1 MRTTRFYTLFV
12 YYSETLNRIL
22 DDITDKYT
30 PLIRSV
36 ELEVESIDEL
46 VFVISGYEQSDML
59 RRIASARKRVTI
71 LQKLLVA
78 KADVLRMIA
87 KRLEAIASTADPP
100 TTPANHNISTAE
112 PRLSTASP
120 TAMGGTSGTSG
131 TSSGIGNA
139 AAKDTVLYLSDVQDH
154 VITMVQSLSHAD
166 NTLNRSHSNYL
177 AQINI
182 EITQSSNKA
191 NDAMTKLTAIASIL
205 VPLNVVT
212 GLWGMNVRVPGMI
225 GFGDDDPHYSWFI
238 GIIVAMITISASAFI
253 FVRRSG
259 LVGKLAT

>member
-1 MRTTRFYTLFV
+1 M
-12 YYSETLNRIL
+12 

-30 PLIRSV
+30 PLIRSI

-46 VFVISGYEQSDML
+46 VFVISGSEQSDML
-59 RRIASARKRVTI
+59 RRIASARKRVNT

-78 KADVLRMIA
+78 KADVLRVIA
-87 KRLEAIASTADPP
+87 KRLEAIPVAEVPYSASNNMNSS
-100 TTPANHNISTAE
+100 PAGMAAAN
-112 PRLSTASP
+112 
-120 TAMGGTSGTSG
+120 MGGTIESQATPAPLATGSGS
-131 TSSGIGNA
+131 A
-139 AAKDTVLYLSDVQDH
+139 VRDTMLYLSDVQDH

-166 NTLNRSHSNYL
+166 STLNRSHSNYL

-205 VPLNVVT
+205 VPLNVIT
-212 GLWGMNVRVPGMI
+212 GLWGMNVRVPGMV
-225 GFGDDDPHYSWFI
+225 GFDGSDNYNWFV
-238 GIIVAMITISASAFI
+238 GIIVSMISISTAAYI

-259 LVGKLAT
+259 LVSM